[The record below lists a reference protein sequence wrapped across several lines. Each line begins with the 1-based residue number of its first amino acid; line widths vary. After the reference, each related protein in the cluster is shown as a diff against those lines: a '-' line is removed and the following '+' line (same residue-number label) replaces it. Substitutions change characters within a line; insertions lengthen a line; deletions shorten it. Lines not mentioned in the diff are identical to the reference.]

1 MLVKLLNESTH
12 KVMFVTPK
20 NFSEF
25 AQMASQGNVI
35 PIAKR
40 IAADLLT
47 PVAAY
52 LRLQQSNP
60 YCFLLESIE
69 GGEQVAR
76 YSFLGV
82 EPNLI
87 IRVRGRTVET
97 IKNGQVERLP
107 GTLLDALRQYLGHL
121 IPVKPPNLPP
131 FTGGAVG
138 YLSYDMVRWFE
149 RIPNKNP
156 DDLKIDDALLMFFS
170 SILAFDHVKQQ
181 LIIIVNV
188 FTQRTD
194 AVSLEEKYQQALV
207 EIEQIEQKLST
218 PLILPNKNTS
228 YFGQDKLTAS
238 FLVRSNF
245 TKEQFETAVLRAK
258 EHIKAG
264 DIFQVVLSQRFETN
278 ISTPAFQIYR
288 ALRMINPSPYM
299 FYLNMGDMSLV
310 GASPEMLVRCKDRKL
325 DYRPIAGTRARG
337 VDDID
342 DALLGE
348 ELRADEKEV
357 AEHIMLVDLGRN
369 DLGRVS
375 EIGSVEVLDLMSIER
390 YSHVMHMVSKLRS
403 ELRVGNDC
411 FDALVSCFPAGTVSG
426 APKVRALEVVDELEP
441 TRRGPYAGAVMYLDY
456 SGNLDS
462 CIAIRTI
469 LVKDS
474 KAYIQAGAGIVADSV
489 PEKEYI
495 ETVNKARALLKAV
508 EIAEKEL

>member
-1 MLVKLLNESTH
+1 
-12 KVMFVTPK
+12 MFIAPK
-20 NFSEF
+20 NFQEF
-25 AQMASQGNVI
+25 EEMASQGNVI
-35 PIAKR
+35 PVAKK

-52 LRLQQSNP
+52 LHLQQSNP
-60 YCFLLESIE
+60 YSFLLESVE
-69 GGEQVAR
+69 GAEQVAR

-82 EPNLI
+82 KPHLI
-87 IRVRGRTVET
+87 LRVRGRTVES
-97 IKNGQVERLP
+97 IQDGKVERLP
-107 GTLLDALRQYLGHL
+107 GTMLDVLRQHLGHL
-121 IPVKPPNLPP
+121 IPVKVPELPP

-138 YLSYDMVRWFE
+138 YLSYDMIRWFE
-149 RIPNKNP
+149 SIPNKNP
-156 DDLKIDDALLMFFS
+156 DDLKIDDALMMFFS

-188 FTQRTD
+188 FTHKSTQDLATKYNEALQEIARI
-194 AVSLEEKYQQALV
+194 EELLQ
-207 EIEQIEQKLST
+207 T
-218 PLILPNKNTS
+218 PINLPSSSKNP
-228 YFGQDKLTAS
+228 QHL
-238 FLVRSNF
+238 LVRSNF
-245 TKEQFETAVLRAK
+245 TKEQFEKAVVEAK

-264 DIFQVVLSQRFETN
+264 DIFQVVLSQRFEAS
-278 ISTPAFQIYR
+278 ISTVPFQIYR

-299 FYLNMGDMSLV
+299 FYLNMGEISLI

-325 DYRPIAGTRARG
+325 EYRPIAGTRARG
-337 VDDID
+337 TDDVE

-375 EIGSVEVLDLMSIER
+375 EIGSVEVLDLMAIER

-403 ELRVGNDC
+403 QLRVGNDC
-411 FDALVSCFPAGTVSG
+411 FDALVACFPTGTVSG
-426 APKVRALEVVDELEP
+426 APKVRALEIIDELEP

-462 CIAIRTI
+462 CIAIRTM
-469 LVKDS
+469 LVKDG
-474 KAYIQAGAGIVADSV
+474 KAYIQAGAGVVADSV

-508 EIAEKEL
+508 ELAEKEL